1 VADALSRP
9 PLPPSPTPAEACVK
23 VTDGLQAA
31 ARRGGKPNISAA
43 PLLAAVAAAE
53 QAPVAGIFY
62 EALAAGQLTCSQK
75 QLLRESRLPC
85 K

>member
-1 VADALSRP
+1 MADALSRP